1 MVVNDGI
8 EKLEL
13 KNIIEEKNRNF
24 TINTNL
30 ELNENHIKRL
40 ISVYE
45 ELLVRTK
52 SLKKHSDS
60 QVN

>member
-1 MVVNDGI
+1 MH
-8 EKLEL
+8 
-13 KNIIEEKNRNF
+13 
-24 TINTNL
+24 

-40 ISVYE
+40 VSVYE